1 MHVVTLISA
10 RNDPRVSRS
19 LAEQAQ
25 YIIGEAEMFW
35 LERDTACDL
44 VTEDAPDAAT
54 REALSRLA
62 LSAAVDCLSL
72 IHI

>member
-25 YIIGEAEMFW
+25 YIIGEAEMF
-35 LERDTACDL
+35 
-44 VTEDAPDAAT
+44 
-54 REALSRLA
+54 
-62 LSAAVDCLSL
+62 LSL

>member
-44 VTEDAPDAAT
+44 VTEDAPD
-54 REALSRLA
+54 
-62 LSAAVDCLSL
+62 LSL